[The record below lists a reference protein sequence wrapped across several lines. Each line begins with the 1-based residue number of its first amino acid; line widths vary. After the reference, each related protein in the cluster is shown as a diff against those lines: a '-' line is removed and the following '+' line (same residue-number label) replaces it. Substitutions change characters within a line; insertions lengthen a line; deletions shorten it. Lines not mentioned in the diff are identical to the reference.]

1 MSAERVCEA
10 PLAVVQSGG
19 GARPYLPNKQKS
31 GPEARLNQRL
41 LKERQREA
49 RRENGTGLNTWCMCR
64 KSGTGEREARWERGG
79 MVLGD
84 K

>member
-49 RRENGTGLNTWCMCR
+49 RREMEQGLIRGACV
-64 KSGTGEREARWERGG
+64 EREARWERGG